1 MARSEGRQEITALLE
16 RWSRGDE
23 EALAELMPVVYG
35 ELRRLAN
42 RAIRSERADHTLEA
56 TALVHEAYLR
66 LAAGAPPNLSGRV
79 HFYSLAARLMRHV
92 LVDHAR
98 RHQAAR
104 RGSGALRLALDVVG
118 DLAAAD
124 GAIDLVQLDEA
135 MEQLSK
141 IDARKTRVIE
151 LRFFGGLTTEETAE
165 LLGVSVPTVLL
176 DTRVARAWLYSRL
189 FPQDLASH
197 GA

>member
-1 MARSEGRQEITALLE
+1 MEERSQDITELLG
-16 RWSRGDE
+16 RWSQGDE

-66 LAAGAPPNLSGRV
+66 LAAGAPPSLSGRV

-104 RGSGALRLALDVVG
+104 RGSGALRLALDEIG
-118 DLAAAD
+118 DLSVANHAV
-124 GAIDLVQLDEA
+124 DLVQLDEA
-135 MEQLSK
+135 LEQLSK
-141 IDARKTRVIE
+141 IEPRKTRVIE

-165 LLGVSVPTVLL
+165 ILGVSVPTVLL
-176 DTRVARAWLYSRL
+176 DTRVARAWLFSRL
-189 FPQDLASH
+189 FPGELARQR
-197 GA
+197 A